1 MSNPN
6 VQQAEPTM
14 EEILASIRRII
25 SEEAPEA
32 KAAEPVLAPAP
43 EPEPQPVAEPEED
56 ILDLTDMVADAP
68 APAPE
73 PVFTPQPA
81 PMPEPSFQRAVYTPP
96 TPVTSMPTPPP
107 APAPI
112 VAANESDIVLVDND
126 MTRSDDD
133 SLLSGNT
140 LDRAGSAFDQ
150 LSRGLDRGNA
160 DRALAVSS
168 GDGRTIEDM
177 IREMLKP
184 MLKNWL
190 EDHLPEMVERVVREE
205 VERASRRG
213 RR

>member
-32 KAAEPVLAPAP
+32 KAPEAAPAPLP
-43 EPEPQPVAEPEED
+43 EPEPLSQVEPEED
-56 ILDLTDMVADAP
+56 ILDLTDMIAEAP
-68 APAPE
+68 APVPAPVFAPE
-73 PVFTPQPA
+73 PT
-81 PMPEPSFQRAVYTPP
+81 PEPYVQQAVYTPP
-96 TPVTSMPTPPP
+96 TPASAPPP
-107 APAPI
+107 APAPL

-126 MTRSDDD
+126 MTRSNDD
-133 SLLSGNT
+133 SLLSGNA
-140 LDRAGSAFDQ
+140 LNRAGSAFDQ
-150 LSRGLDRGNA
+150 LAGSHADRGMA
-160 DRALAVSS
+160 IS
-168 GDGRTIEDM
+168 GGEGRTIEDM

>member
-6 VQQAEPTM
+6 AQQAEPTM

-32 KAAEPVLAPAP
+32 KVAEAAPLPQ
-43 EPEPQPVAEPEED
+43 PEPQPLAEPEED

-68 APAPE
+68 APE
-73 PVFTPQPA
+73 PVFAPQVATPPA
-81 PMPEPSFQRAVYTPP
+81 PMPEPVVQQAVYTPP
-96 TPVTSMPTPPP
+96 TTSMPATPP
-107 APAPI
+107 APAPL

-133 SLLSGNT
+133 GLLSGNA

-160 DRALAVSS
+160 DRSLAVSS

-184 MLKNWL
+184 MLQNWL